1 MALQLKYA
9 SNATLLLDDLVRSLG
24 TPSTPAGLV
33 VPVLMPSLP
42 LVERAKV
49 TLARRCGV
57 SMGASFLLPGAFIEH
72 IAKLVGVDPI
82 HPSWR
87 PEGLSWRLVPLL
99 AAMVREGYS
108 RHFEAVCVD
117 SRAQMALARE
127 LADRFDQYL
136 YFRPQMIAAW
146 TRNEC
151 ADGLPDTA
159 REDEGWQKE
168 LWRRLASGLDNY
180 PDPAVRLSDLARRV
194 ADGSRD
200 LPATL
205 EVLATGPLPP
215 TLLPLLR
222 ALAGRTHVCLRT
234 LLPSTEYLGD
244 IRAGRSQMRAGEV
257 VDPAWEG
264 NPLLSHLGKQAIE
277 SFKSFDVELVDSG
290 QEYEVIPLPESPAT
304 TLLQQIQVDV
314 RAAQQPANLEHTELN
329 LDNDRSIRVHRCH
342 GARREVEIVRDELL
356 NAFTELPNL
365 RASEILVLAPDLDTY
380 GPLAEAI
387 CREGD
392 PALPLRLTERR
403 IDRSDHLVKTLKAML
418 QFAAGRTPLSEGI
431 ALLELPAI
439 GARIELLGAKPETLA
454 RDLRAAGITWGLNG
468 VHRQAMDAGDLT
480 TGTWRASLDRLLAG
494 LWFGGADDICD
505 VDGHPVLPV
514 AGDLDDAEEAVGAVL
529 NWVDGLIRLFEEWQ
543 DDASPHQWA
552 VRLDHA
558 LDEIVASDDGR
569 FDPTIAADLID
580 QLRIAEQEH
589 GCTEPISV
597 GAVGDWLERLVN
609 DEVRSM
615 ARVGGGIA
623 MGGFKPLRAIPCRVL
638 VLMGMHDSAF
648 PRKSRSPAWDLL
660 AAAPQ
665 PSDRDPLRDDRQLF
679 LDAVLAAEDRV
690 IVTATARNIRSN
702 KEEPLSACVDS
713 FLRVATRTSSN
724 RVDEQ
729 EPCKQLL
736 LVDHRLQPFHQSYF
750 AGKDASFDYRYAD
763 VARLFQQNREKERP
777 FASAGGGVDSTPIR
791 SDLELDRLIRDFKDP
806 WSRWLETLEVVLP
819 RDGEDPQALDREPME
834 APSGLIRWQILRE
847 VIDAT
852 LANHGS
858 YLEERLAADR
868 RLPYGQLGRTMGKQV
883 IKLGHSMAKLARQE
897 ASGSLVPHHL
907 VYRHTAPWISG
918 TVYVNEKRTVHVV
931 IIPGDL
937 KERPHYR
944 LETWIRATFASAAGL
959 DIETVVV
966 SRRDKATRIDRMRP
980 IGKAVARTSLDTLL
994 QLWHQMRQRPVPF
1007 KPATSAAIF
1016 KEGEGGAVHEKA
1028 MQAWNTQYNDLPGDG
1043 DGPAAQLVWR
1053 GQDPFVGATLDEWQ
1067 ELAKVVFERVED
1079 WVKGAEKDRAGV
1091 VHD

>member
-57 SMGASFLLPGAFIEH
+57 SMGASFLLPGAFIER
-72 IAKLVGVDPI
+72 IAGLVGVDPI

-108 RHFEAVCVD
+108 RHFSAVCVD

-136 YFRPQMIAAW
+136 YFRPEMIAAW
-146 TRNEC
+146 GRNERW
-151 ADGLPDTA
+151 DGLPDTA

-194 ADGSRD
+194 ADGSGD

-222 ALAGRTHVCLRT
+222 ALAGRTNVCLRT

-244 IRAGRSQMRAGEV
+244 IRAGRAQMRAGEV

-277 SFKSFDVELVDSG
+277 SFKSFDDELVDSG
-290 QEYEVIPLPESPAT
+290 QEYEVMPLPESPAT
-304 TLLQQIQVDV
+304 TLLQRVQVDV
-314 RAAQQPANLEHTELN
+314 RAARQPDNLERTELD
-329 LDNDRSIRVHRCH
+329 LDSDRSIRVHRCH

-356 NAFTELPNL
+356 DAFTELPGL

-380 GPLAEAI
+380 GPLAEAM

-403 IDRSDHLVKTLKAML
+403 VDRSDHLVKTLKAML
-418 QFAAGRTPLSEGI
+418 QFAAGRAPLSEGI
-431 ALLELPAI
+431 ALLELPAV
-439 GARIELLGAKPETLA
+439 GARIELLGAKSETLA

-494 LWFGGADDICD
+494 LWFGDADDICD
-505 VDGHPVLPV
+505 VDGHPALPV
-514 AGDLDDAEEAVGAVL
+514 AGDLDDAPEVVGAVL

-543 DDASPHQWA
+543 DDASPSQWA
-552 VRLDHA
+552 ARLDHA
-558 LDEIVASDDGR
+558 LDEFVASDDGR
-569 FDPTIAADLID
+569 FDTMIAADLID
-580 QLRIAEQEH
+580 QLRVGEQEH
-589 GCTEPISV
+589 GCTEPMAV

-609 DEVRSM
+609 DEGRSM

-660 AAAPQ
+660 AAAPRL
-665 PSDRDPLRDDRQLF
+665 SDRDPLRDDRQLF

-690 IVTATARNIRSN
+690 IITATARNIRSD
-702 KEEPLSACVDS
+702 KEETLSACVDS
-713 FLRVATRTSSN
+713 FLRVAVATSST
-724 RVDEQ
+724 RIDEQ
-729 EPCKQLL
+729 ERCKRLL
-736 LVDHRLQPFHQSYF
+736 LVDHRLQPFHHSYF
-750 AGKDASFDYRYAD
+750 AGKNASFDHRYLE
-763 VARLFQQNREKERP
+763 VARLFQQNHKKERP
-777 FASAGGGVDSTPIR
+777 FSSAAGGVATTPIR
-791 SDLELDRLIRDFKDP
+791 GDLELNRLIRDFKDP

-819 RDGEDPQALDREPME
+819 RDGDDPQALDCEPVE
-834 APSGLIRWQILRE
+834 VPSGLTQWKILDE
-847 VIDAT
+847 AINAT

-883 IKLGHSMAKLARQE
+883 VELGREIAAKATQV
-897 ASGSLVPHHL
+897 AGGALVPHHL
-907 VYRHTAPWISG
+907 VYQDAELSIAG
-918 TVYVNEKRTVHVV
+918 TVYVNGGRTVHVV

-937 KERPHYR
+937 TKRPHYR

-959 DIETVVV
+959 DIRTTAVV
-966 SRRDKATRIDRMRP
+966 SRQDKELWSGSGSP
-980 IGKAVARTSLDTLL
+980 IKKTEAQESLKDLL
-994 QLWHQMRQRPVPF
+994 KLWHQMRQRPVPF
-1007 KPATSAAIF
+1007 KPATSAEIF
-1016 KEGEGGAVHEKA
+1016 KKGEFGDKA
-1028 MQAWNTQYNDLPGDG
+1028 RQAWNTKYNGLPGDG

-1053 GQDPFVGATLDEWQ
+1053 GQDPFVGDTLDEWQ
-1067 ELAKVVFERVED
+1067 KLATDVFEQVED
-1079 WVKGAEKDRAGV
+1079 WFKQLKEDKAGGV
-1091 VHD
+1091 RD

>member
-194 ADGSRD
+194 ADGSGD

-365 RASEILVLAPDLDTY
+365 RASEILVLAPDLT
-380 GPLAEAI
+380 
-387 CREGD
+387 
-392 PALPLRLTERR
+392 LT
-403 IDRSDHLVKTLKAML
+403 
-418 QFAAGRTPLSEGI
+418 
-431 ALLELPAI
+431 
-439 GARIELLGAKPETLA
+439 
-454 RDLRAAGITWGLNG
+454 
-468 VHRQAMDAGDLT
+468 
-480 TGTWRASLDRLLAG
+480 
-494 LWFGGADDICD
+494 
-505 VDGHPVLPV
+505 
-514 AGDLDDAEEAVGAVL
+514 
-529 NWVDGLIRLFEEWQ
+529 
-543 DDASPHQWA
+543 
-552 VRLDHA
+552 
-558 LDEIVASDDGR
+558 
-569 FDPTIAADLID
+569 
-580 QLRIAEQEH
+580 
-589 GCTEPISV
+589 
-597 GAVGDWLERLVN
+597 
-609 DEVRSM
+609 
-615 ARVGGGIA
+615 
-623 MGGFKPLRAIPCRVL
+623 
-638 VLMGMHDSAF
+638 
-648 PRKSRSPAWDLL
+648 
-660 AAAPQ
+660 
-665 PSDRDPLRDDRQLF
+665 SDR
-679 LDAVLAAEDRV
+679 
-690 IVTATARNIRSN
+690 TT
-702 KEEPLSACVDS
+702 
-713 FLRVATRTSSN
+713 
-724 RVDEQ
+724 
-729 EPCKQLL
+729 
-736 LVDHRLQPFHQSYF
+736 Y
-750 AGKDASFDYRYAD
+750 
-763 VARLFQQNREKERP
+763 
-777 FASAGGGVDSTPIR
+777 
-791 SDLELDRLIRDFKDP
+791 
-806 WSRWLETLEVVLP
+806 
-819 RDGEDPQALDREPME
+819 
-834 APSGLIRWQILRE
+834 
-847 VIDAT
+847 
-852 LANHGS
+852 
-858 YLEERLAADR
+858 
-868 RLPYGQLGRTMGKQV
+868 
-883 IKLGHSMAKLARQE
+883 
-897 ASGSLVPHHL
+897 
-907 VYRHTAPWISG
+907 
-918 TVYVNEKRTVHVV
+918 
-931 IIPGDL
+931 
-937 KERPHYR
+937 
-944 LETWIRATFASAAGL
+944 
-959 DIETVVV
+959 
-966 SRRDKATRIDRMRP
+966 
-980 IGKAVARTSLDTLL
+980 
-994 QLWHQMRQRPVPF
+994 
-1007 KPATSAAIF
+1007 
-1016 KEGEGGAVHEKA
+1016 
-1028 MQAWNTQYNDLPGDG
+1028 
-1043 DGPAAQLVWR
+1043 
-1053 GQDPFVGATLDEWQ
+1053 
-1067 ELAKVVFERVED
+1067 
-1079 WVKGAEKDRAGV
+1079 
-1091 VHD
+1091 

>member
-24 TPSTPAGLV
+24 TPSTPAGLA

-49 TLARRCGV
+49 ALARRYGV
-57 SMGASFLLPGAFIEH
+57 SMGASFLLPGAFIER
-72 IAKLVGVDPI
+72 IAELVGVDPI

-108 RHFEAVCVD
+108 GHFAAVCVD

-127 LADRFDQYL
+127 LADRLDQYL
-136 YFRPQMIAAW
+136 YFRPEMIAAW
-146 TRNEC
+146 SRNERW
-151 ADGLPDTA
+151 DGLPDTA

-168 LWRRLASGLDNY
+168 LWRRLAAGLDNY
-180 PDPAVRLSDLARRV
+180 PNPAVRLSDLARRV
-194 ADGSRD
+194 ADGSGG

-222 ALAGRTHVCLRT
+222 ALAGRTNVCLRT

-244 IRAGRSQMRAGEV
+244 IRAGRAQMRAGEV

-277 SFKSFDVELVDSG
+277 SFKNFDDELVDSG
-290 QEYEVIPLPESPAT
+290 QEYEVIPLAESPAT
-304 TLLQQIQVDV
+304 TLLQRVQVDV
-314 RAAQQPANLEHTELN
+314 RAAQQPDNLERTELN
-329 LDNDRSIRVHRCH
+329 LDSDRSIRVHRCH

-356 NAFTELPNL
+356 DAFTELPDL
-365 RASEILVLAPDLDTY
+365 RASEVLVLAPDLDTY

-387 CREGD
+387 CQEGD

-403 IDRSDHLVKTLKAML
+403 VDRSDQLVRALKAML
-418 QFAAGRTPLSEGI
+418 QFAAGRAPLSEGI
-431 ALLELPAI
+431 ALLELPAV
-439 GARIELLGAKPETLA
+439 GTRIELLGAKPETLT
-454 RDLRAAGITWGLNG
+454 RYLRAAGITWGLNG
-468 VHRQAMDAGDLT
+468 IHRQAMDAGDLT
-480 TGTWRASLDRLLAG
+480 TGTWRSSLDRLLAG
-494 LWFGGADDICD
+494 LWFGDAEDICD
-505 VDGHPVLPV
+505 VDGHPALPV
-514 AGDLDDAEEAVGAVL
+514 AGDFGDAPEAVGAIL
-529 NWVDGLIRLFEEWQ
+529 DWVDDLTRLFEEWQ
-543 DDASPHQWA
+543 DDASPGQWA
-552 VRLDHA
+552 ARLDRA
-558 LDEIVASDDGR
+558 LDAIVASDGGR
-569 FDPTIAADLID
+569 FDTMIAADLID
-580 QLRIAEQEH
+580 QLRVAEQEH
-589 GCTEPISV
+589 GCAEPMAV

-615 ARVGGGIA
+615 ARIGGGIA

-660 AAAPQ
+660 AAAPR

-679 LDAVLAAEDRV
+679 LDAVLAANDRV

-702 KEEPLSACVDS
+702 KDEPLSACVDS
-713 FLRVATRTSSN
+713 FLRVAVRTSSA
-724 RVDEQ
+724 RIDEQ
-729 EPCKQLL
+729 ERCERLL
-736 LVDHRLQPFHQSYF
+736 LVDHRLQPFHHSYF
-750 AGKDASFDYRYAD
+750 AGQGASFDHRHVE
-763 VARLFQQNREKERP
+763 VARVFQRNRQEERP
-777 FASAGGGVDSTPIR
+777 FASAAGGISGAPIR
-791 SDLELDRLIRDFKDP
+791 GDLELEQLIRDFKDP
-806 WSRWLETLEVVLP
+806 WSRWLETLQVVLP
-819 RDGEDPQALDREPME
+819 RDGDDPQALDREPVE
-834 APSGLIRWQILRE
+834 VPSGLTRWQILRE

-852 LANHGS
+852 LANHGE

-883 IKLGHSMAKLARQE
+883 VELGRSMATMASQE
-897 ASGSLVPHHL
+897 ADGALVLQHL
-907 VYRHTAPWISG
+907 VYRHAAPWVAG
-918 TVYVNEKRTVHVV
+918 TVYVNRTRTVHVV

-937 KERPHYR
+937 KERAHYR

-959 DIETVVV
+959 NIETKVI
-966 SRRDKATRIDRMRP
+966 SRRDKSARIDRMRP
-980 IGKAVARTSLDTLL
+980 IEEAVARTSLNTLL

-1016 KEGEGGAVHEKA
+1016 KKLELGDVRGTARKEWDIH
-1028 MQAWNTQYNDLPGDG
+1028 YNGLPGDG
-1043 DGPAAQLVWR
+1043 DDTAAQLVWR

-1067 ELAKVVFERVED
+1067 ELATVVFKRVED
-1079 WVKGAEKDRAGV
+1079 WVAGAEEDKAGV
-1091 VHD
+1091 VHE